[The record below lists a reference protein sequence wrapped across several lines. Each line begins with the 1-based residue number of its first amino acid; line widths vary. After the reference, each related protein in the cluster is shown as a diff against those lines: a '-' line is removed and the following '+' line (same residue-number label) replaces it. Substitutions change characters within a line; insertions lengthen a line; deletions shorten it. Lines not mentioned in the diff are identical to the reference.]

1 MKIEYDR
8 VSDALYIQFRQV
20 NAEDN
25 LDIEDGVTVD
35 LDTVDLDTV
44 DLDKEGHIV
53 GIEILDASD
62 RFGIEALVNVS
73 IENMP
78 LHQVKS

>member
-35 LDTVDLDTV
+35 LD
-44 DLDKEGHIV
+44 KEGHIA
-53 GIEILDASD
+53 GIEDLDASD

>member
-8 VSDALYIQFRQV
+8 EADALYIQFRQV
-20 NAEDN
+20 KPEDN
-25 LDIEDGVTVD
+25 LDIEDGV
-35 LDTVDLDTV
+35 TV

-73 IENMP
+73 IKNMP
-78 LHQVKS
+78 LHQVTS

>member
-8 VSDALYIQFRQV
+8 ESDALYIQFRQV
-20 NAEDN
+20 KSENN
-25 LDIEDGVTVD
+25 LDVEDGVT
-35 LDTVDLDTV
+35 L

-53 GIEILDASD
+53 GIEILDATD

-78 LHQVKS
+78 VHQVTS